1 MGIFDK
7 FKKQQQAHDLSEEEQ
22 EQLTSMMNTP
32 SSNDDATFDIVE
44 YIKSIS
50 TLHEVNKLRN
60 LLDMQ
65 EEVIT
70 GIHPVDKEKDNPAEY
85 KEESSYSQPSF
96 TIEEEERPV
105 PEIKEEYSQDKEEGF
120 QNLQDN
126 ESYESSNE
134 DKHNFE
140 VEEVD
145 DYKTLEDNFEDKFEE
160 VDSIEDE
167 FSIQKEL
174 FLDKLKELFGEDN
187 IFVNVQENS
196 AIESLKDK
204 KVLHIGLRQKYAFGL
219 DSTTPQ
225 EENKWFITTIKQLDD
240 LKNFKMLRSEE
251 GIKDLVWDRGDFAI
265 LLSFR
270 STNLLNSVN
279 EFDFEL

>member
-22 EQLTSMMNTP
+22 EQLTSMINSP
-32 SSNDDATFDIVE
+32 SSNEDSTFDIVE
-44 YIKSIS
+44 HIKSIS

-70 GIHPVDKEKDNPAEY
+70 GIHPVDKEKDSGVEY
-85 KEESSYSQPSF
+85 KEQSTPVEPSF
-96 TIEEEERPV
+96 TIEEETKPV
-105 PEIKEEYSQDKEEGF
+105 SEIKEETS

-134 DKHNFE
+134 HKHNFE
-140 VEEVD
+140 VEEVE
-145 DYKTLEDNFEDKFEE
+145 DYKTIEDNYEDKFEE

-196 AIESLKDK
+196 SIESLKDK

-219 DSTTPQ
+219 DSTSPQ